1 MSDITLDD
9 VNSAS
14 DDKIEEA
21 IMSALPS
28 FIRLLKKNKGKIG
41 HEMRSIMGVNKTKIN
56 YTVDFKFGMIV
67 DIEDDTAINTAV
79 TVDWPRKNGKDS
91 ENSIPVQLNVPV
103 KEIKGM
109 IPGFPDPA
117 KVEEREEKTTT
128 STYDGG
134 NEDPPPVG

>member
-1 MSDITLDD
+1 MSEITLED

-14 DDKIEEA
+14 DEKIEEA

-28 FIRLLKKNKGKIG
+28 LIRLLKKNKGKVG

-56 YTVDFKFGMIV
+56 YTVDFKFMLAV
-67 DIEDDTAINTAV
+67 DIEDDTAINTTV

-91 ENSIPVQLNVPV
+91 ESSIPVQLNAPV
-103 KEIKGM
+103 KAIKGM

-117 KVEEREEKTTT
+117 AVEEEKEPT
-128 STYDGG
+128 SSYDGG